1 MSRRK
6 RDAVPCCETAVSVR
20 LAGPTAQ
27 NTDIKISDTTRMAS
41 TRICGACEREL
52 PDGSYSEEQRGRRQS
67 SRRCD
72 ECVAAGNQLV
82 LMKKGRTRSEEDDCP
97 LCQLPLSLDPKQ
109 SSFRVCCMKL
119 VCGGCVLAAKK
130 RGMDDCPFCRA
141 PIPEDAS
148 QTLALVQ
155 KRADAGDPMA
165 IYNLGD
171 IYVNGDCGL
180 ERDVMR
186 AFELYERASD
196 LGLKEA
202 HFKLGCLYGE
212 GTDVEKDT
220 AKAIQHFEASAAK
233 GDVRARYC
241 LGILEHEA
249 GNYDLAL
256 QHYMIA
262 AKMGYQDALDIV
274 KSYFIRGLA
283 TKTDYAEA
291 LRGHQSAAEEMR
303 SPDRE
308 EALAIDKRRNQPA
321 YLLR

>member
-119 VCGGCVLAAKK
+119 VCGGCDLAAEK
-130 RGMDDCPFCRA
+130 RGMWDCPFCRT
-141 PIPEDAS
+141 PTPEEDS
-148 QTLALVQ
+148 QVLAMVQ
-155 KRADAGDPMA
+155 KRVTAGDPVAMWR
-165 IYNLGD
+165 LGRQYAD
-171 IYVNGDCGL
+171 GDYGL
-180 ERDVMR
+180 QKDVAR
-186 AFELYERASD
+186 ALDLYERAAV

-202 HFKLGCLYGE
+202 HYSLGVLYGKGE
-212 GTDVEKDT
+212 DVEKDT
-220 AKAIQHFEASAAK
+220 VKAIHHYEAAAVK
-233 GDVRARYC
+233 GDVLARIN
-241 LGILEHEA
+241 LGVLEYHA
-249 GNYDLAL
+249 GNSDLAL

-262 AKMGYQDALDIV
+262 AKMGRQSALNNI
-274 KSYFIRGLA
+274 KLMFRNGLA
-283 TKTDYAEA
+283 TKAEYAEA
-291 LRGHQSAAEEMR
+291 LRGHQSAVEEMT

-308 EALAIDKRRNQPA
+308 EALALSKK
-321 YLLR
+321 